1 MSTSQIEGPG
11 QRTLTMLPE
20 DDVRQIMWRF
30 RARADLQRLIQS
42 VRSVARGPVA
52 RLVAE
57 GGRNTHEWTAEK
69 AALLEAYDAAGISSA
84 VLDREHGGFLDGP
97 KNLALALAAL
107 ELAWVDGGAAIGA
120 LAGHLSLAPI
130 QEKGTPE
137 QRKAYVRQV
146 APPKPGE
153 DRKIWRGAF
162 ALTEPIPYVGVDT
175 GVLGGRVTVKEWK
188 KGKEPILHVEKRGR
202 FITNM
207 AFANF
212 VVAAVDTADERIR
225 TSCMIVLEET
235 DPGTF
240 ERGTPTRKLAHQLT
254 SNSDPTFSLDVP
266 ASRIV
271 GGYSEADG
279 VIVPN
284 FTHAEVIEAVFKRS
298 RVTVGLMTA
307 AKLLSAVEPI
317 IRYQRGRFR
326 EGAPDVSPSPRHE
339 LGLQLKEDA
348 LHRLVDVWATGEA
361 SASLGF
367 AAARLFDEL
376 NPLNRRRAEIFAEY
390 EIPEGGRRAPR
401 ALAGWTEQAVEY
413 LRLDAKPAAERNS
426 DRFAELEQ
434 NELVAYLV
442 KEALAGVLSAAV
454 KLWNTGHGANMMRE
468 AVSLMGGYGITE
480 DCPGFLPQKWMDAQL
495 EATYEGPEAV
505 HRRQL
510 SVTMTGPIFL
520 ATFEGWIREMRRIAA
535 RRPGS
540 GACALASA
548 MDLWIWTLRHLL
560 ESQDADGQPLYK
572 GHRQGVT
579 FAMADALCWLLASRY
594 QILDV
599 IELETEGAKNPNLLE
614 TLPGLTNFLTDLCH
628 VQAAAAAGEVARICS
643 GLVFGYNR
651 HPSWS
656 EAGVRIYSPRE
667 LTVLESVMPG
677 LCSCAV
683 DALDEDGEAPSK
695 RGPCVRFDGY
705 EPFNL
710 RRNKLDGCLTGY
722 RLAKDRAAQALTTV
736 KIPEALDYPG

>member
-1 MSTSQIEGPG
+1 MSRAAPRGPG
-11 QRTLTMLPE
+11 
-20 DDVRQIMWRF
+20 
-30 RARADLQRLIQS
+30 
-42 VRSVARGPVA
+42 
-52 RLVAE
+52 
-57 GGRNTHEWTAEK
+57 EK
-69 AALLEAYDAAGISSA
+69 
-84 VLDREHGGFLDGP
+84 RE
-97 KNLALALAAL
+97 
-107 ELAWVDGGAAIGA
+107 V
-120 LAGHLSLAPI
+120 
-130 QEKGTPE
+130 
-137 QRKAYVRQV
+137 
-146 APPKPGE
+146 
-153 DRKIWRGAF
+153 WRGAF

-175 GVLGGRVTVKEWK
+175 GVLGGRVTVKEWSD
-188 KGKEPILHVEKRGR
+188 GEEPILHVEKRGR

-212 VVAAVDTADERIR
+212 VAAAVDTADERIK
-225 TSCMIVLEET
+225 TSCIIVLEET

-240 ERGTPTRKLAHQLT
+240 ERGTPTRKLAHQLS
-254 SNSDPTFSLDVP
+254 SNSDPVFSLDVP

-271 GGYSEADG
+271 GGYTVADG

-284 FTHAEVIEAVFKRS
+284 FTHSEVIEAVFKRT
-298 RVTVGLMTA
+298 RVTVGLMTS

-326 EGAPDVSPSPRHE
+326 DGTAAVSRSPRHE
-339 LGLQLKEDA
+339 LGLQMKEDA

-367 AAARLFDEL
+367 AAARLFDEFD
-376 NPLNRRRAEIFAEY
+376 PLSQRRAEIFAEY
-390 EIPEGGRRAPR
+390 EIPEGRRRAAR
-401 ALAGWTEQAVEY
+401 ALAGWTDQAVQY
-413 LRLDAKPAAERNS
+413 LRLEAKPSSERDHN
-426 DRFAELEQ
+426 RFEELKR

-442 KEALAGVLSAAV
+442 KDALASVLSPAV

-505 HRRQL
+505 QRRQL
-510 SVTMTGPIFL
+510 SVTMTDPIFL
-520 ATFEGWIREMRRIAA
+520 AAFEGWIREMRRIAA

-548 MDLWIWTLRHLL
+548 MDLWVWTLRHLL

-594 QILDV
+594 QILDL
-599 IELETEGAKNPNLLE
+599 IELETEGAKNPRLAE
-614 TLPGLTNFLTDLCH
+614 ALPGLVLFFTDLSH
-628 VQAAAAAGEVARICS
+628 VQAAGAAGEVARLCS

-656 EAGVRIYSPRE
+656 ERGERVYSPRE

-683 DALDEDGEAPSK
+683 DALDEDGELPSK

-736 KIPEALDYPG
+736 MIPEALDYPA